1 VWNSEETCVYSKHF
15 MTNWIINRIVFVKKL
30 KLVEFC
36 RGSEMNKITRIGILS
51 GGGDCPGIN
60 AVIRAVAK
68 KAILECGMEVVGI
81 EDGFEGIIKNRHRK
95 LQFSDVSGIIT
106 QGGTI
111 LGTSNTANPYRYAT
125 KKNGQ
130 LEFEDVSAA
139 AIANLKSMGV
149 ECLVCIGGDGTLS
162 IANRLSQAGIPIVGV
177 PKTIDN
183 DLRGTDVTFGFDTA
197 VMVATEAIDR
207 LHSTAQSHHRAMVIE
222 VMGRNAGW
230 IALHSGIAGGGDI
243 ILIPEIAYDLQC
255 IIDKVKERNRTGKR
269 FSIVVVSEG
278 AKAIGG
284 NVVIQ
289 RIIKESTDPIR
300 YGGVGFLLGSQIEEM
315 TGIETRAVILG
326 HLQRGGTPTAHDRVL
341 ATRLGTK
348 AVDLIV
354 GGEFNCMVGVQCN
367 SLVAVPLSEVAK
379 GQRTVPPDDPLIM
392 SARSIG
398 TSFGDGK

>member
-1 VWNSEETCVYSKHF
+1 
-15 MTNWIINRIVFVKKL
+15 
-30 KLVEFC
+30 
-36 RGSEMNKITRIGILS
+36 LS

-81 EDGFEGIIKNRHRK
+81 EDGYEGIIKNRHRK
-95 LQFSDVSGIIT
+95 LQFMDVSGIIT

-111 LGTSNTANPYRYAT
+111 LGTSNTANPYHYAV

-130 LEFEDVSAA
+130 LEFEDVSAES
-139 AIANLKSMGV
+139 IANLKAMKLD
-149 ECLVCIGGDGTLS
+149 CLVCIGGDGTLS
-162 IANRLSQAGIPIVGV
+162 IANQLAQAGIPIVGV

-207 LHSTAQSHHRAMVIE
+207 LHSTAQSHHRVMIVE

-230 IALHSGIAGGGDI
+230 IALHSGIAGGGDF
-243 ILIPEIAYDLQC
+243 ILIPEIPYDIQF
-255 IIDKVKERNRTGKR
+255 ITERVKERNHSGKR

-278 AKAIGG
+278 AKAVGG
-284 NVVIQ
+284 NVVVQ
-289 RIIKESTDPIR
+289 RVVKESTDPIR
-300 YGGVGFLLGSQIEEM
+300 YGGVGFMLGARIEEL
-315 TGIETRAVILG
+315 TGVETRSVVLG

-348 AVDLIV
+348 AVDMIV
-354 GGEFNCMVGVQCN
+354 EGKFGCMVGVQCN
-367 SLVAVPLSEVAK
+367 SLMEVPLSEVAK
-379 GQRTVPPDDPLIM
+379 GQRTVPPDDPLIR
-392 SARSIG
+392 SARSVG
-398 TSFGDGK
+398 TSFGDR